1 MDSDIF
7 FIFFSQETVAAEKKK
22 QTVAEQVTTD
32 HLSRL
37 CIFLN
42 RAVISDPEQ
51 NLTTE
56 KQEIAHILS
65 NSKLVPLRFRKRTLH
80 ETK

>member
-1 MDSDIF
+1 MGF
-7 FIFFSQETVAAEKKK
+7 FDCLPICERGHNGLSHFSVG
-22 QTVAEQVTTD
+22 
-32 HLSRL
+32 L
-37 CIFLN
+37 CVLWR

-56 KQEIAHILS
+56 KPEGACVLPDA
-65 NSKLVPLRFRKRTLH
+65 NLTPLRFRKRTLH